1 VSHYIDLGST
11 RANVKKGSPRTMQSG
26 VSGKGRKS
34 EDARQSNRDRA
45 ASAATTKS
53 GEVKRSGSVRRLSP
67 LSSHPVVDTPE
78 GETSAG
84 SQSRAPPVSMAN
96 RARGAAPQARDARVP
111 RESLV
116 EFAEFIRATGPSG
129 ADANPKPLKRNQSV
143 MDNRTTPRLKTSAN
157 MSLDYGRPSMGGSV
171 GRARLQARGATVD
184 KDSDN
189 SDLIDFIRRGPP
201 SAGNNPRIPRT
212 VAPFR
217 TTMDSDLL
225 KSAVGGK
232 AMDATLPDMHDT
244 RYSQASTNVTEM
256 SAPSVQSSINSQSA
270 LLGRKQLPGQTGN
283 PFDEAD
289 MMPQRK
295 QHRVR
300 DPYAIDLSD
309 EEEEDDDLEPS
320 PRRKQQPKEESLI
333 DFLNSAPPPPES
345 APVPFNLPLTQTMP
359 AQATQAP
366 KKKAS
371 APSLMARFRQ
381 NSSNNSNGAASGNSN
396 GFKSSTKSQK
406 NQKGSA
412 PSASKG
418 YIPIQVNIP
427 TGGDL
432 FPNYGSGTTATAVPS
447 MSSSTS
453 SSRPSGRVPMKRFE
467 PRDAVSVPSRGT
479 SDLAD
484 FLRSS
489 GPPPAVNTPPYAAEQ
504 PETNGGSRLFGRR
517 KKSMGFA

>member
-1 VSHYIDLGST
+1 MLQ
-11 RANVKKGSPRTMQSG
+11 GSPRTTQSG
-26 VSGKGRKS
+26 ISVKGRKS
-34 EDARQSNRDRA
+34 EDTRQSNRDRA
-45 ASAATTKS
+45 ASAATSKS
-53 GEVKRSGSVRRLSP
+53 GEVKRSGSVTRLSP
-67 LSSHPVVDTPE
+67 LSSHPVDLPDDESTAVPPP
-78 GETSAG
+78 
-84 SQSRAPPVSMAN
+84 RAPPVSMAN

-129 ADANPKPLKRNQSV
+129 ASGADPGPTPLKRNQSL
-143 MDNRTTPRLKTSAN
+143 MNNRTAPRQKPSAN

-171 GRARLQARGATVD
+171 SRARLQARGATVD
-184 KDSDN
+184 NDSDN

-201 SAGNNPRIPRT
+201 STGGNPRIPRT

-232 AMDATLPDMHDT
+232 AMDATLPDIHDT

-270 LLGRKQLPGQTGN
+270 LLGRKQQPGQTGN
-283 PFDEAD
+283 PFDEPD

-295 QHRVR
+295 QRRVR

-309 EEEEDDDLEPS
+309 EEEEDDDFDPQ
-320 PRRKQQPKEESLI
+320 PRRKAQQPKEESLI

-345 APVPFNLPLTQTMP
+345 NPVPFNLPRTQTMP
-359 AQATQAP
+359 SQPTQAP

-371 APSLMARFRQ
+371 APSLMSRFRQ
-381 NSSNNSNGAASGNSN
+381 NNSSSSAAATGSSNGV
-396 GFKSSTKSQK
+396 KSPTKSQK
-406 NQKGSA
+406 NQKSSA
-412 PSASKG
+412 PAASKG

-432 FPNYGSGTTATAVPS
+432 FPNYGSSSPAPAVPS
-447 MSSSTS
+447 VPSNTS

-489 GPPPAVNTPPYAAEQ
+489 GPPPSMNATPYPAEQ

>member
-1 VSHYIDLGST
+1 
-11 RANVKKGSPRTMQSG
+11 
-26 VSGKGRKS
+26 
-34 EDARQSNRDRA
+34 
-45 ASAATTKS
+45 
-53 GEVKRSGSVRRLSP
+53 
-67 LSSHPVVDTPE
+67 
-78 GETSAG
+78 
-84 SQSRAPPVSMAN
+84 MAN

-129 ADANPKPLKRNQSV
+129 ADANPTPLKRNQSV
-143 MDNRTTPRLKTSAN
+143 MANRTTPRQKPSAN

-171 GRARLQARGATVD
+171 SRARLQARGATVD
-184 KDSDN
+184 NDSDN

-201 SAGNNPRIPRT
+201 STGNNNPRIPRT

-232 AMDATLPDMHDT
+232 AMDATLPDIHDT
-244 RYSQASTNVTEM
+244 RYSQASTNATEM

-270 LLGRKQLPGQTGN
+270 LLSRKQPPGQSGN
-283 PFDEAD
+283 PFDEPD

-295 QHRVR
+295 QRRVR

-309 EEEEDDDLEPS
+309 EEEEDDGFDPQ
-320 PRRKQQPKEESLI
+320 PRRKPQQPKEESLI

-345 APVPFNLPLTQTMP
+345 APVPFNLPRTQTMP
-359 AQATQAP
+359 AQPTQAP

-371 APSLMARFRQ
+371 APSLMSRFRQ
-381 NSSNNSNGAASGNSN
+381 NSSNNSSSAATGNSN
-396 GFKSSTKSQK
+396 GLKSPTKSQK
-406 NQKGSA
+406 KGSA
-412 PSASKG
+412 PAASKG

-432 FPNYGSGTTATAVPS
+432 FPSYGSSSAATAAPS
-447 MSSSTS
+447 MPPSMPPSTS

-489 GPPPAVNTPPYAAEQ
+489 GPPPAMNTPPFAAEQ